1 LINKIGIGW
10 GREKNVFFDNKK
22 EGIIYNRI
30 FWKALKGKEGVGKE
44 LGGGGGV

>member
-1 LINKIGIGW
+1 MGKG
-10 GREKNVFFDNKK
+10 KKCFFYNKK

-44 LGGGGGV
+44 RGGGVGGV